1 MRYGFLLF
9 QETVNN
15 AVTATEKAR
24 ETVSNMIAGFWEQM
38 PYIAIGLI
46 VFVLA
51 LLTGAIVKRVVKAA
65 VIKAGLDI
73 MIASLIARMS
83 FIAIIVFGF
92 FVAAVIVFPGL
103 SPGDLLAGLG
113 IGSVALGFAF
123 KDVLQ
128 NLFAGFL
135 ILLYRPFQIGDQ
147 IKIDDFEGAVEEIS
161 IRATKIKTYDGERVV
176 IPNSQLYMNSVLVR
190 TAYDSRRT
198 SLVVGIG
205 YDDDIEEARSL
216 IMNLVKEHEN
226 VLSDPA
232 PSVDVVEL
240 ADSAVNLKIQF
251 WTHSVQSSVRKVR
264 DDLTT
269 AIKYALDKEG
279 IDMPFPHLV
288 VLGQGGENT
297 G

>member
-1 MRYGFLLF
+1 MF
-9 QETVNN
+9 QETSKG
-15 AVTATEKAR
+15 AEAATEKAR
-24 ETVSNMIAGFWEQM
+24 ETVSNMISGFWEQL
-38 PYIAIGLI
+38 PYIAIGLL
-46 VFVLA
+46 VFIFA
-51 LLTGAIVKRVVKAA
+51 LLIGAFAKRIVKAA
-65 VIKAGLDI
+65 VMKAGLDI
-73 MIASLIARMS
+73 MIASLIARMA
-83 FIAIIVFGF
+83 FIAIIVIGF
-92 FVAAVIVFPGL
+92 FIAAVIVFPGL

-147 IKIDDFEGAVEEIS
+147 IKINDFEGAVEEIS
-161 IRATKIKTYDGERVV
+161 VRATKIKTYDGERVV
-176 IPNSQLYMNSVLVR
+176 IPNSELYMNSVLVR
-190 TAYDSRRT
+190 TAYASRRT

-205 YDDDIEEARSL
+205 YDADIEEARTL
-216 IMNLVKEHEN
+216 IFNLVNDHED
-226 VLSDPA
+226 VLADPG

-251 WTHSVQSSVRKVR
+251 WTHSVQSNVRQVR

-269 AIKYALDKEG
+269 AIKYALDKNG

-288 VLGQGGENT
+288 VLGQGGEKAEA
-297 G
+297 